1 MQQVTGIAR
10 ARSHCG
16 REQHGRL
23 GPTKVLIWDLNG
35 KCHVMPNHPDGV
47 SQHQSAPRSH
57 KRQAKAPEL
66 KHAVPP
72 RSPDKDNRYTSVAGF
87 VGGGRGMLREM
98 ILEKGTK
105 KRNKKKAQAR
115 ASACLAFITFSEQ
128 NSKSLTAQRK
138 RCIETAESVGESSQ
152 VNNNAP
158 ERSEP
163 VT

>member
-72 RSPDKDNRYTSVAGF
+72 RSPDKNNRYTSVAGF

-105 KRNKKKAQAR
+105 KRIKKKGTSESICVFGIHHLHR
-115 ASACLAFITFSEQ
+115 A
-128 NSKSLTAQRK
+128 K
-138 RCIETAESVGESSQ
+138 
-152 VNNNAP
+152 
-158 ERSEP
+158 
-163 VT
+163 